1 MLASAVAVV
10 TLRTTVWPGSKSAIL
25 DCLVNPLSCLCI
37 MCARTGGSVF
47 PVFIDVTQ
55 LVQPPVPG
63 PPGAHSTL

>member
-1 MLASAVAVV
+1 
-10 TLRTTVWPGSKSAIL
+10 VWPGSKSAIL